1 MKSYGFTTHLDK
13 IVDWMGLD
21 SYTNGVQMSKVDA
34 YLIFLLCNKLYL
46 CAPCSDIDLRICDFN
61 HY

>member
-34 YLIFLLCNKLYL
+34 YLIFF
-46 CAPCSDIDLRICDFN
+46 IMQ
-61 HY
+61 